1 MGTCDSPS
9 DWWLRLGELL
19 RPGLASLPVTVVVPG
34 GLDEAKWLEV
44 PALEVGHARRAR
56 GDRERYPGV
65 AGPELA
71 RAKLPGLLAVGAVLD
86 RQLPADD
93 DHQLRVVHVP
103 LGHGEVRA
111 DAPSLPSEG
120 RLDVGRPPDRAVQRG
135 GDVDRR
141 IRDES

>member
-19 RPGLASLPVTVVVPG
+19 RPGLAPLPVTVVVPG
-34 GLDEAKWLEV
+34 GLDEAQRLQV
-44 PALEVGHARRAR
+44 PALEVGDTRGAR

-65 AGPELA
+65 AGPELT

-86 RQLPADD
+86 GQLAADD

-103 LGHGEVRA
+103 LGHGEPRA
-111 DAPSLPSEG
+111 DAPSLPPERG
-120 RLDVGRPPDRAVQRG
+120 LDVG
-135 GDVDRR
+135 
-141 IRDES
+141 